1 MKILHW
7 ILWLIFIALYA
18 GFQFG
23 FRTGGDGQLYRIND
37 RIAFEVDAGYDQSY
51 GGNGVYIRGYK
62 KTNPLVRFLCGAC
75 SVDYDETDMP
85 QANYIKGDW
94 VYSGVPQHAT
104 AKTDIVNLRTG
115 ETLNVDVAG
124 DSPTVDLQ
132 SLPEYHERGLV
143 AGEQYKLKQ
152 DYVKANF
159 ELLSTYTSRC
169 IWIHIVFGILALF
182 LIYPPLLLYVLQTI
196 ASAFDPFDPT
206 NYLNPK

>member
-1 MKILHW
+1 MKTYYICAG
-7 ILWLIFIALYA
+7 LIFILIYA
-18 GFQFG
+18 VFHFG
-23 FRTGGDGQLYRIND
+23 FRTGGETQLYRIND
-37 RIAFEVDAGYDQSY
+37 RIAFEVATDYDQTY
-51 GGNGVYIRGYK
+51 GNGVYIRGYK
-62 KTNPLVRFLCGAC
+62 KTNPLDSFLCGAC

-85 QANYIKGDW
+85 QANYVKGDY

-115 ETLNVDVAG
+115 ETLNVNVPG

-132 SLPEYHERGLV
+132 SLPEYRERGLV

-169 IWIHIVFGILALF
+169 IWIHIIFGVLAFFF
-182 LIYPPLLLYVLQTI
+182 LVPENCLRVSRNGL
-196 ASAFDPFDPT
+196 
-206 NYLNPK
+206 

>member
-1 MKILHW
+1 MKILHR

-18 GFQFG
+18 GFHFG
-23 FRTGGDGQLYRIND
+23 FRTGGETQLYRIND
-37 RIAFEVDAGYDQSY
+37 RIAFEVATDYDQTY
-51 GGNGVYIRGYK
+51 GNGVYIRGYK
-62 KTNPLVRFLCGAC
+62 KTNPLFRLLCGAC

-85 QANYIKGDW
+85 QANYIKGDY

-115 ETLNVDVAG
+115 ETLNVNVPG

-132 SLPEYHERGLV
+132 TLPEYRERGLV
-143 AGEQYKLKQ
+143 ADEQYKLKQ

-169 IWIHIVFGILALF
+169 IWIHIIFSVLALILMFPKIFFEF
-182 LIYPPLLLYVLQTI
+182 LAMVFRNNPG
-196 ASAFDPFDPT
+196 DPI
-206 NYLNPK
+206 NYLNQN

>member
-1 MKILHW
+1 MKTYYICAG
-7 ILWLIFIALYA
+7 LIFILIYA
-18 GFQFG
+18 VFHFG

-37 RIAFEVDAGYDQSY
+37 RIAFEVDSGYDQSS
-51 GGNGVYIRGYK
+51 GNGVYIRGYK

-75 SVDYDETDMP
+75 EVNYDEVDMP
-85 QANYIKGDW
+85 QANYIKGDY

-115 ETLNVDVAG
+115 ETLNVNVPG

-132 SLPEYHERGLV
+132 SLPEYRERGLV

-169 IWIHIVFGILALF
+169 IWIHIIFGVLALF
-182 LIYPPLLLYVLQTI
+182 LMFPKIFFEFLEMVFRNNPG
-196 ASAFDPFDPT
+196 DPI
-206 NYLNPK
+206 NYLNQN

>member
-1 MKILHW
+1 MKTYYICAG
-7 ILWLIFIALYA
+7 LIFVIIYA
-18 GFQFG
+18 VFHFG
-23 FRTGGDGQLYRIND
+23 FRTGGEVQLYRIND
-37 RIAFEVDAGYDQSY
+37 RIAFEVATGYDQSL
-51 GGNGVYIRGYK
+51 GSGVYIRGYK

-85 QANYIKGDW
+85 QANYIKGDY

-115 ETLNVDVAG
+115 ETLNVNVPG

-132 SLPEYHERGLV
+132 SLPEYRERGLV

-169 IWIHIVFGILALF
+169 IWIHIIFGVLALF
-182 LIYPPLLLYVLQTI
+182 LMFPKIFFEFLEMVFRNNPG
-196 ASAFDPFDPT
+196 DPI
-206 NYLNPK
+206 NYLNQN